1 MSRNASSA
9 WSKLSSAAS
18 GFGSYLSENPYTAG
32 LIGAGTLAAGGLF
45 EAYRRGC
52 FSKAKSALKEGV
64 KKGEAALS
72 EARATPQTNV
82 GKAMAEGGKN
92 LQAGANVQDGT
103 E

>member
-32 LIGAGTLAAGGLF
+32 LIGASTLAAGGLF

-52 FSKAKSALKEGV
+52 FSSAKSTV
-64 KKGEAALS
+64 KKGVEK
-72 EARATPQTNV
+72 
-82 GKAMAEGGKN
+82 GKAAVAE
-92 LQAGANVQDGT
+92 AT
-103 E
+103 MSRI